1 MYALMWE
8 FRVSRE
14 GEAAFRRAY
23 GPDGDW
29 ARLFRRSA
37 GYLGSELL
45 KGESDGD
52 ERRYLTIDRWTSRE
66 DFEGFHGVRHD
77 EYRAL
82 DEACETLTLEETFRG
97 AYSAVV
103 Q

>member
-29 ARLFRRSA
+29 ARLFA
-37 GYLGSELL
+37 GAQG
-45 KGESDGD
+45 
-52 ERRYLTIDRWTSRE
+52 
-66 DFEGFHGVRHD
+66 
-77 EYRAL
+77 
-82 DEACETLTLEETFRG
+82 TL
-97 AYSAVV
+97 A
-103 Q
+103 QNC